1 MPGTPELEQPEPLS
15 MQLVDPAE
23 VIESLGISYLKELST
38 FGALSEA
45 VILDLVTHGKIERLD
60 KGDYI
65 THDREK
71 ADDFQVIL
79 KGKIA
84 YYKHQQGH
92 DVLTRYFAQ
101 GEQMGFD
108 EMIGLIAR
116 DGTDVAMADSL
127 ILSISSSQF
136 YNLHV
141 AYPGEFGILMLN
153 LSRELAR
160 EIEILEDVI
169 GKGTSWR
176 GELA

>member
-1 MPGTPELEQPEPLS
+1 

-23 VIESLGISYLKELST
+23 VIESLGIPYLQELST
-38 FGALSEA
+38 FGALSEK
-45 VILDLVTHGKIERLD
+45 VIVDLVTHGKIERLD

-65 THDREK
+65 DHNHEK
-71 ADDFQVIL
+71 ADDFQIVL
-79 KGKIA
+79 QGKIA
-84 YYKHQQGH
+84 YYKHQEGH
-92 DVLTRYFAQ
+92 DVLTRNFSR

-108 EMIGLIAR
+108 EMIGLIVR
-116 DGTDVAMADSL
+116 DGTDVAMEDSL
-127 ILSISSSQF
+127 VLSISSSQF

-141 AYPGEFGILMLN
+141 EYPGEFGILMLN

-169 GKGTSWR
+169 GKGTGWR

>member
-1 MPGTPELEQPEPLS
+1 

-23 VIESLGISYLKELST
+23 VIESLGLPYLKELST

-45 VILDLVTHGKIERLD
+45 VILDLVTHGKIESLD
-60 KGDYI
+60 KGDYVI
-65 THDREK
+65 HDHEK
-71 ADDFQVIL
+71 ADDFQIIL

-108 EMIGLIAR
+108 EMIGLIIR
-116 DGTDVAMADSL
+116 DGTDVAVDDSL
-127 ILSISSSQF
+127 LLSISSSQF

-141 AYPGEFGILMLN
+141 EYPGEFGILMLN

-169 GKGTSWR
+169 GKGTGWQ